1 MKVGLLQIMKKA
13 ILIGDD
19 TDSTVEVVAQ
29 NADANKPKFRYNKDT
44 NAWEFSNNGSDFVTF
59 GSSNE
64 SRWTAIGASKY
75 TATPAS
81 TSQITMSDTS
91 DCSAGR
97 AIRYKYNGSTYYGRI
112 KTVTTDTS
120 IDIQGA
126 PLDTGHDLTE
136 LAIGAQCMSSQSS
149 YCVSTAYGDGTTA
162 TLLFTDM
169 KTKEKWLLPKAHL
182 VYFEAMHETVATV
195 TQPKINVLVNA
206 QRVSTNDSNNGV
218 QLSTS
223 GAFVGNSDVAI
234 NTSYYDINPGEAL
247 ELEVTAAG
255 DSTASAKYLS
265 VFCYWVFE

>member
-1 MKVGLLQIMKKA
+1 MKYGLIEILNGIMK
-13 ILIGDD
+13 LGDG
-19 TDSTVEVVAQ
+19 TDKTVEVEAN

-91 DCSAGR
+91 DMAV
-97 AIRYKYNGSTYYGRI
+97 ALPLKYTYNGTTYYGRI
-112 KTVTTDTS
+112 KTVTANTS

-126 PLDTGHDLTE
+126 PLDIEHDITE
-136 LAIGAQCMSSQSS
+136 LAVGEQGMATQSE
-149 YCVSTAYGDGTTA
+149 YVVSTAYGDGTTT
-162 TLLFTDM
+162 TLLFSDM

-195 TQPKINVLVNA
+195 TQPKVNVLVNA

-223 GAFVGNSDVAI
+223 GTFVGNSDVAI
-234 NTSYYDINPGEAL
+234 NTSYYDINPDELL
-247 ELEVTAAG
+247 EIEVTAAG
-255 DSTASAKYLS
+255 NSTSSAQNLTII
-265 VFCYWVFE
+265 CYWVFE